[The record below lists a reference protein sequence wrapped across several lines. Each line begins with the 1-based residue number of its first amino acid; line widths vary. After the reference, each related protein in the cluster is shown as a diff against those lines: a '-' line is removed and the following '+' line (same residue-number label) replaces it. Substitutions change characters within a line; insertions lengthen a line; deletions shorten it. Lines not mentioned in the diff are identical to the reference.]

1 MSLLEIAAAARAAQ
15 EPQRLADAVPFA
27 RSLGLRL
34 ELRGDEL
41 YGLMPASRHLLGNPV
56 LDSLHGGATAG
67 LLECTAVLALLWQ
80 SRCAV
85 VPRPL
90 EFTVD
95 FLTSGKL
102 ETVTAHAR
110 ILKFGRR
117 VANVHVEAW
126 QGDRTRP
133 IGAGHGNF
141 LLI

>member
-1 MSLLEIAAAARAAQ
+1 MSLLETAILARDTRN
-15 EPQRLADAVPFA
+15 PQLLADAVPFA
-27 RSLGLRL
+27 RLIGLRL
-34 ELRGDEL
+34 ELHGDEL
-41 YGLMPASRHLLGNPV
+41 IGVMPADRRLLGNPV

-67 LLECTAVLALLWQ
+67 IIECTAKLALLW
-80 SRCAV
+80 RGAAKV

-102 ETVTAHAR
+102 EPVYAHAR

-117 VANVHVEAW
+117 VAKVHVDAW
-126 QGDRTRP
+126 QADRNRP

-141 LLI
+141 LLA